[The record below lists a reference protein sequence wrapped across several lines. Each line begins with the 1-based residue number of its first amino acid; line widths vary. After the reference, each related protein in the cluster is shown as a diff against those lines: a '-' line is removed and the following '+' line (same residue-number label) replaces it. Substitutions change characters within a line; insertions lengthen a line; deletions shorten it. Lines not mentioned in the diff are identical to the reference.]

1 MKNLFS
7 ILVMAFLTFL
17 AACTTAQ
24 HTDGVQVSLGQAVD
38 TSHIAV
44 HASWPKRYTS
54 LTQLVEASDLIVLG
68 IVKEGVSDLDSK
80 GPQNRDSIGPEN
92 RDSKGPQNRGIVY
105 TDYNLHVLKFL
116 KDKNGRNKP
125 QNLKLRHTG
134 GILEGVTYEISQHPL
149 YKHNERVV
157 LFLRQA
163 TPDIVVTLGPTSRF
177 SIKKD
182 LVNVNSPIGMQLP
195 KDISE
200 KKFIDMIEEA
210 VEKNEYRR

>member
-1 MKNLFS
+1 MKNLFT
-7 ILVMAFLTFL
+7 ILVMVLLTFL

-24 HTDGVQVSLGQAVD
+24 HTDGVQVSSGQAVD

-54 LTQLVEASDLIVLG
+54 LTQLIEASDLIVLG
-68 IVKEGVSDLDSK
+68 IVKEGDS
-80 GPQNRDSIGPEN
+80 G
-92 RDSKGPQNRGIVY
+92 RDSKGPQDPGIVY

-125 QNLKLRHTG
+125 QNLKLHHTG

-149 YKHNERVV
+149 YQHNERVV

-177 SIKKD
+177 SIKND
-182 LVNVNSPIGMQLP
+182 LVKVNSPVGMQLP
-195 KDISE
+195 KDITK
-200 KKFIDMIEEA
+200 KKFIDMIEKA
-210 VEKNEYRR
+210 VEKNEYRK